1 MQVSEWGSSGH
12 GWPALHH
19 LIMEDI
25 LLQRS
30 YAPEILSA
38 GAAKQTRGGQ
48 KLARDATQSKVRS
61 LVCQP
66 IIHGNT
72 ASIPSIRNS
81 TDISVAWSQAC
92 IPSRSRDGEFA
103 SFRAILVAESQKG
116 KVPVM
121 AQGRCFV
128 AKTNMRESSPP
139 PRRADAH
146 DRPPRNLPRR
156 DALARATHHGR
167 RDVAGDDATEPW
179 CWGRSS
185 MKIAWAG

>member
-12 GWPALHH
+12 GWPALHP

-30 YAPEILSA
+30 YAPVILLA
-38 GAAKQTRGGQ
+38 GAAKQARFGQ

-81 TDISVAWSQAC
+81 TDISVAWWQAC

-103 SFRAILVAESQKG
+103 SFRVILVAESLKG
-116 KVPVM
+116 EVPVM
-121 AQGRCFV
+121 AQRRCFV

-139 PRRADAH
+139 PRREKFTK
-146 DRPPRNLPRR
+146 RR
-156 DALARATHHGR
+156 APSFGLQKTRASCAVMFGLSGEQQGALFI
-167 RDVAGDDATEPW
+167 P
-179 CWGRSS
+179 
-185 MKIAWAG
+185 